1 MVEMLMLYIH
11 HQLLVQAISIEEL
24 LNNQFN
30 KEDLMNLTLQEEM

>member
-1 MVEMLMLYIH
+1 MVEMQMLCIQ

-30 KEDLMNLTLQEEM
+30 KEDLMNLILQEEM